1 MIILFGRPFGENA
14 MTLNRYNKT
23 CIFLISL
30 LFLSLFVGVSCQAK
44 KGIIDLNDPEAT
56 KMVIAKIGDTP
67 ITLGEL
73 VEFGKSSPTFY
84 GFLEIPGGPDKL
96 LRELVLER
104 LLLLEGKAQGI
115 PEPANREKTLY
126 LLRIKRELLPPLPP
140 ITEKEAKE
148 YYKKHIEEFSTPLL
162 LRLSQIK
169 VYFNEKNRKKAI
181 QKIKKAQEELKKG
194 IPFWK
199 VAEKFSEEPISR
211 SRGGDIGFVPS
222 TSLGSKEVTDE
233 ILRLKVGELS
243 RILTIGNSFTIVRL
257 IDRRE
262 PIIDPFDRVRELA
275 MEKAKKAR
283 EKARLEDLR
292 KRLESKWHVTYLN

>member
-1 MIILFGRPFGENA
+1 MKI
-14 MTLNRYNKT
+14 TRYTKT
-23 CIFLISL
+23 WVFVISL
-30 LFLSLFVGVSCQAK
+30 LFLSLHAGISAQAK
-44 KGIIDLNDPEAT
+44 KGVIDLNNPEAK

-73 VEFGKSSPTFY
+73 VEFGKSSPAFY

-104 LLLLEGKAQGI
+104 LLLLEGKAQKI
-115 PEPANREKTLY
+115 PEPANHNKALY
-126 LLRIKRELLPPLPP
+126 VLRIKRKLLPPLPP
-140 ITEKEAKE
+140 VTEKEAKE
-148 YYKKHIEEFSTPLL
+148 YYKKHLEEFSTPLL

-169 VYFNEKNRKKAI
+169 VYYSDKDREKARKKI
-181 QKIKKAQEELKKG
+181 QKAQEELKKG
-194 IPFWK
+194 VPFEK

-222 TSLGSKEVTDE
+222 TSLGTKEVTDE

-243 RILTIGNSFTIVRL
+243 KILTIGNSFTIVKL
-257 IDRRE
+257 TDRRE
-262 PIIDPFDRVRELA
+262 PIVDPFDRVRELA

-283 EKARLEDLR
+283 EKARLDKLR
-292 KRLESKWHVTYLN
+292 TRLEKKYHVTYMDY

>member
-1 MIILFGRPFGENA
+1 MKI
-14 MTLNRYNKT
+14 TRYTKT
-23 CIFLISL
+23 WVFIISL
-30 LFLSLFVGVSCQAK
+30 LFLSLFVAISCQAK
-44 KGIIDLNDPEAT
+44 KGVIDLNNPEAQ
-56 KMVIAKIGDTP
+56 KMILAKIGETP
-67 ITLGEL
+67 ITLEEL

-96 LRELVLER
+96 LRELILER

-115 PEPANREKTLY
+115 PEPANHEKTLY

-140 ITEKEAKE
+140 VTEKEAKE
-148 YYKKHIEEFSTPLL
+148 YYRKHIEEFSTPLL

-169 VYFNEKNRKKAI
+169 VYYNDKNREKAI

-194 IPFWK
+194 IPFEK

-222 TSLGSKEVTDE
+222 TSLGSKEVTNE

-243 RILTIGNSFTIVRL
+243 RLLTIGNSFTIVRL
-257 IDRRE
+257 TDRRE
-262 PIIDPFDRVRELA
+262 PIVDPFDRVRELA

>member
-1 MIILFGRPFGENA
+1 MKIIKY
-14 MTLNRYNKT
+14 TKT
-23 CIFLISL
+23 CVFIISL
-30 LFLSLFVGVSCQAK
+30 LFLSLFVAISCQAK
-44 KGIIDLNDPEAT
+44 KGVIDLNDPEAT
-56 KMVIAKIGDTP
+56 KMVLAKIGDTP

-84 GFLEIPGGPDKL
+84 GFLEIPGGPEKL

-115 PEPANREKTLY
+115 PEPANHEKTLY

-140 ITEKEAKE
+140 VTEKEAKE
-148 YYKKHIEEFSTPLL
+148 YYRKHIEEFSTPLL

-169 VYFNEKNRKKAI
+169 VYYNDKNREKAI

-194 IPFWK
+194 IPFEK

-233 ILRLKVGELS
+233 ILKLQVGELS

-257 IDRRE
+257 TDRRE
-262 PIIDPFDRVRELA
+262 PIIDPFDRVREIA
-275 MEKAKKAR
+275 IEKAKKAR
-283 EKARLEDLR
+283 EKERLEKLRARLE
-292 KRLESKWHVTYLN
+292 KKYHVTYMDY